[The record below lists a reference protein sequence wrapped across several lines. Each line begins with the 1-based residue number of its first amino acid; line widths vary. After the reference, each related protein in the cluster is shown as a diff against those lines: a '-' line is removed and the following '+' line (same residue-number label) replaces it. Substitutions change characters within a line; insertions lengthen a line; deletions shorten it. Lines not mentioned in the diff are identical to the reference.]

1 MNEPAVRF
9 FISLKKRLQQQN
21 KEGGRTAL
29 LAICKRAMLFI
40 AAVRLGISFDLQHNA
55 VIAGDENLLRL
66 LLRTL
71 KQRDGIRHIV
81 EQRIIH
87 FFVICHAIDLLFLIS
102 AATVVWY

>member
-1 MNEPAVRF
+1 VNEPAVRF

-29 LAICKRAMLFI
+29 LAVCKRASLFI

-55 VIAGDENLLRL
+55 VITGDKKLLRL

-71 KQRDGIRHIV
+71 KQRMASVTSLNSESYIFCNLPRN
-81 EQRIIH
+81 
-87 FFVICHAIDLLFLIS
+87 
-102 AATVVWY
+102 